1 MNNNFKTEQR
11 FFFTH
16 CGIEQAGKIIEQTTQ
31 ACCTSLVLLVQGK
44 HTKRKMVSLQ
54 ANSEVRS
61 FL

>member
-1 MNNNFKTEQR
+1 MNYNFKTEQR

-31 ACCTSLVLLVQGK
+31 ACCTSLVQGK